1 MITHQISYKY
11 IKHKDT
17 YFACP
22 LGGGSGSELT
32 DFSGSDL
39 MDWYLQMFNPNKL
52 QYTEIVVSEV
62 SVTNSVCSMDKMFFA
77 IIGTCHV
84 HAMSRLMI
92 EVDEDGKLVKW
103 IDHYDKEDL
112 LQKLGVC
119 NLQIGRDEF

>member
-1 MITHQISYKY
+1 M
-11 IKHKDT
+11 
-17 YFACP
+17 
-22 LGGGSGSELT
+22 T
-32 DFSGSDL
+32 DFTGNDL

-52 QYTEIVVSEV
+52 QYTEIIVSEV

-77 IIGTCHV
+77 VIGECHV
-84 HAMSRLMI
+84 NAMSRLMI

-112 LQKLGVC
+112 LQKLGAC